1 MRTISQKLFAFL
13 TAGLL
18 AASLAGCGARVT
30 GVTLTLPET
39 LERGTSLAA
48 TPEYAFDGA
57 TPESAEY
64 EKKIEALGMTYTSSN
79 PEVIS
84 VDDNGNINA
93 LRPGT
98 AEVAMKS
105 ADGKITAAQT
115 MEVVVTPADL
125 TMTDSLTLTESD
137 SPIQLDVKIQ
147 PSDATHVDL
156 DFVSSDEAVA
166 TVTAD
171 GTVEAK
177 AAGSATI
184 TAAVEGTDLTA
195 ECAVTVLPD
204 VQEIVLSDTALN
216 LKKGDAADLTYTVQP
231 ENAIDPGA
239 SFSSSDASVATV
251 DSDGKVT
258 AVADG
263 TATIT
268 VTAAGVTAECKVTVY
283 TPSPKPQ
290 QSQQAGGSAGNAAGS
305 AQDSTPAASSG
316 FEYGAVPFSLAND
329 GCWWYIDR
337 SDSAYWAVLN
347 NINAMRAAGGLAPL
361 SANSSLD
368 AIADSRCDYQLV
380 NDTLSHDGA
389 QTPEILAQSQ
399 KSASEVC
406 TGWQNSPAHYA
417 VIMNPNFTQIGI
429 CCYFEIGGKT
439 IWCCTFG

>member
-1 MRTISQKLFAFL
+1 M
-13 TAGLL
+13 
-18 AASLAGCGARVT
+18 
-30 GVTLTLPET
+30 
-39 LERGTSLAA
+39 
-48 TPEYAFDGA
+48 
-57 TPESAEY
+57 
-64 EKKIEALGMTYTSSN
+64 
-79 PEVIS
+79 
-84 VDDNGNINA
+84 
-93 LRPGT
+93 
-98 AEVAMKS
+98 
-105 ADGKITAAQT
+105 
-115 MEVVVTPADL
+115 
-125 TMTDSLTLTESD
+125 
-137 SPIQLDVKIQ
+137 
-147 PSDATHVDL
+147 
-156 DFVSSDEAVA
+156 A

-231 ENAIDPGA
+231 ENAIDSGA

>member
-1 MRTISQKLFAFL
+1 MRTISQKLFAIL

-57 TPESAEY
+57 TPESAAY
-64 EKKIEALGMTYTSSN
+64 EKKIDALGMVYTSSDQ
-79 PEVIS
+79 EVIS

-115 MEVVVTPADL
+115 VEVVVTPTDL

-137 SPIQLDVKIQ
+137 SPAQLDVKVQ
-147 PSDATHVDL
+147 PSDATHVKL
-156 DFVSSDEAVA
+156 DFASSDEAVA
-166 TVTAD
+166 TVTA
-171 GTVEAK
+171 GGMVEAK

-195 ECAVTVLPD
+195 ECAVTVLPT
-204 VQEIVLSDTALN
+204 VQEIVLSDAALS
-216 LKKGDAADLTYTVQP
+216 LKKGDAAQLTYTVQP
-231 ENAIDPGA
+231 ENAVDPGA
-239 SFSSSDASVATV
+239 SFSSSNESIAAV
-251 DSDGKVT
+251 DSEGNVT
-258 AVADG
+258 AMADG
-263 TATIT
+263 TSVIT
-268 VTAAGVTAECKVTVY
+268 VTVAGVTAECKVTVY
-283 TPSPKPQ
+283 TPAPKAQ
-290 QSQQAGGSAGNAAGS
+290 QSQQASGNTAGS

-337 SDSAYWAVLN
+337 ADSAYWAVLN